1 MESKFDPLDIGVAR
15 SDIHELLGGDAQ
27 FNAKVTKDIFAGKT
41 GAPRDAVTLNAA
53 FAIAAFKADFHLPL
67 ETQIA
72 NAYVLANQAIDS
84 GAAESVLKKWVEL
97 TNEIA
102 SAR

>member
-1 MESKFDPLDIGVAR
+1 
-15 SDIHELLGGDAQ
+15 
-27 FNAKVTKDIFAGKT
+27 
-41 GAPRDAVTLNAA
+41 LNAA

-84 GAAESVLKKWVEL
+84 GAAASVLKKWVDL